1 MNGKSRFV
9 LIFLREEREDIL
21 FRLVVGIPREI
32 DQVRLGEI
40 YCKIC
45 NSVRKREGGRE
56 GRKEDWETLFQR
68 RYLGESV
75 ESVGMGF
82 NCFVGGG
89 LVCLVLYEIVRSEK
103 FATNISNFI
112 YISGFF
118 VNRGSC
124 LVIRAKDVEDT
135 FFF

>member
-1 MNGKSRFV
+1 
-9 LIFLREEREDIL
+9 
-21 FRLVVGIPREI
+21 
-32 DQVRLGEI
+32 
-40 YCKIC
+40 
-45 NSVRKREGGRE
+45 
-56 GRKEDWETLFQR
+56 
-68 RYLGESV
+68 
-75 ESVGMGF
+75 MGF